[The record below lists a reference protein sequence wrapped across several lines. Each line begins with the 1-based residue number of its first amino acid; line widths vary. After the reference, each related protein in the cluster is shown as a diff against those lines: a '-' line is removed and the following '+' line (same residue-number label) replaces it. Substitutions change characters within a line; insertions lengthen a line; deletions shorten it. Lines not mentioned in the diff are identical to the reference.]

1 MQGVRLAEY
10 IRKIVMLGNPGVGKT
25 SLVRKFVHDMFDD
38 KYLSTLGAKPTK
50 KLIKVGDDNLT
61 MMIWDLAGQNFN
73 LHPAYYGGAK
83 GALLVCDLTRKDT
96 AEALVNWY
104 SALIERAGDI
114 PIVVLANKSDL
125 DGELDIERLEEM
137 GFNSM
142 KTSAKTGENVELAFQ
157 ELAEMMLN
165 G

>member
-1 MQGVRLAEY
+1 MAEY

-73 LHPAYYGGAK
+73 LHPAYYAGAK
-83 GALLVCDLTRKDT
+83 GALLICDLTRKET

-104 SALIERAGDI
+104 ASLIERAGDI
-114 PIVVLANKSDL
+114 PVRVLANKSDL
-125 DGELDIERLEEM
+125 DGDFDMGRLEEM
-137 GFNSM
+137 GFKSM
-142 KTSAKTGENVELAFQ
+142 KTSAKTGDNVDMAFQ
-157 ELAEMMLN
+157 ELAELMLH